1 MKPSQLAKLKK
12 SDPEKY
18 HDFMQ
23 SGVKE
28 DVPPSEE
35 IQQSFKTPSMLAME
49 RKGLVPI
56 ESASTDSVDREG
68 VGGESPTP
76 VLEAISNPSG
86 AYSLALT
93 ALEQDK
99 KQLKGKPLAEKVAY
113 KREAAPRYMEYLT
126 AYIESG
132 SRYYN
137 EVLVTLGLWL
147 IDIQDVERGIELLDY
162 AITQQ
167 QPAPKNFTRT
177 LDEIVA
183 EQVADWGTAQNKLNK
198 SASPYLELVAEKV
211 HSKSYQVS
219 NIVIE
224 SKLFRQAAI
233 NATLGDDL
241 ESAVKWYERCIE
253 ANPEKHGV
261 KTKYEQV
268 KSRLEKKTK
277 TPDQD

>member
-23 SGVKE
+23 SGFKAEVS
-28 DVPPSEE
+28 PPEKV
-35 IQQSFKTPSMLAME
+35 QRSFKTPAMLAME
-49 RKGLVPI
+49 KKGVASIDSLSA
-56 ESASTDSVDREG
+56 ESDDSEG
-68 VGGESPTP
+68 GVGESPAP
-76 VLEAISNPSG
+76 VLETISNPSG

-99 KQLKGKPLAEKVAY
+99 KQLKGKPLAEKEAY
-113 KREAAPRYMEYLT
+113 KREAVPRYMEYLT

-147 IDIQDVERGIELLDY
+147 IDIQNVERGIELLDY
-162 AITQQ
+162 AIAQQ

-183 EQVADWGTAQNKLNK
+183 EQVADWGTAQNKLNQ
-198 SASPYLELVAEKV
+198 SASPYLEIVAEKV

-233 NATLGDDL
+233 NAMLTDDL
-241 ESAVKWYERCIE
+241 ELAVKWYERCIA

-268 KSRLEKKTK
+268 KARLEKKTK